1 VVLPAELTRQTL
13 ESTQLRYTIKN
24 PRTNKPIFRGLVWAL
39 QILSQTLFW
48 VLILFFKISW
58 NQTDSGLANIFIIS
72 SLKAAPKLFHF
83 IAFLALSSSL
93 FLSHTILGLS
103 LQKENSFFLSDFD
116 LRTLQ
121 EKSRQPHTLYFTYWI
136 FHFFFLF
143 FRSFFPPTIFSFS
156 FSSRTKNNKKT
167 KKKKSGWLQ
176 LDEPGELGPSSD
188 ALHFE

>member
-1 VVLPAELTRQTL
+1 VALPAELTRQTL

-24 PRTNKPIFRGLVWAL
+24 PRTNQPIFRGLVWAL

-103 LQKENSFFLSDFD
+103 LQKENSFFEVILIWKRYKKNPDS
-116 LRTLQ
+116 RTLF
-121 EKSRQPHTLYFTYWI
+121 TLLTE
-136 FHFFFLF
+136 FF
-143 FRSFFPPTIFSFS
+143 ISFS
-156 FSSRTKNNKKT
+156 YFFAHFSTQQFSLSLFPRVRTI
-167 KKKKSGWLQ
+167 
-176 LDEPGELGPSSD
+176 
-188 ALHFE
+188 